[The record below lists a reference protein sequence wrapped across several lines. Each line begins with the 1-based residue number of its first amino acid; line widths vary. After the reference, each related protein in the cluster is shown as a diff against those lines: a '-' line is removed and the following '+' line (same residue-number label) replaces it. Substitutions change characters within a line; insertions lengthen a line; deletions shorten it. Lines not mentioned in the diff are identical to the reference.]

1 MSSETFS
8 GIAVRVKHVQK
19 GTPGERLGL
28 LPGDIILKL
37 GKFEPL
43 EGVETPS
50 VLDELGSSHEWIVV
64 QRDTVIFRISPIGG
78 ADGVLLEAYPLPEE
92 IVCESDGAWK
102 AYHCSIRSSD
112 AMLLI
117 PERISPIWWGVPVIA
132 YGYFRLWQ
140 MMAANLFLYGI
151 GWVTS
156 PLAFGVVYAS
166 SIMIL
171 ISGGPYLL
179 RDTAM
184 KDGFLPRGK
193 VALAKGSDVA
203 ALEMVTG
210 AILRLASTSK

>member
-1 MSSETFS
+1 MGTETFS
-8 GIAVRVKHVQK
+8 GMAARVKVVQR
-19 GTPGERLGL
+19 TTAAERLGL

-37 GKFEPL
+37 GRYEPL

-50 VLDELGSSHEWIVV
+50 VLDDISSGHEWIVV
-64 QRDTVIFRISPIGG
+64 QRDTVVFRLSPKGG
-78 ADGVLLEAYPLPEE
+78 ADGAILEPHPLPED
-92 IVCESDGAWK
+92 IVWESEGAWK
-102 AYHCSIRSSD
+102 AYHCSIRNLDS
-112 AMLLI
+112 MLLI
-117 PERISPIWWGVPVIA
+117 PERISPIWWSFPVIA
-132 YGYFRLWQ
+132 YGQFRLWK

-179 RDTAM
+179 RDTAT
-184 KDGFLPRGK
+184 KDGFLPRGRI
-193 VALAKGSDVA
+193 ALAKASDVA

-210 AILRLASTSK
+210 AILRLSGNTK